1 MLLTQNQLETFNHDG
16 FILVEDLFDLN
27 EIATALNEMEKT
39 FYDKSFA
46 EYLEKLDKTGK
57 SDPDPVANIGP
68 TGIFGRAQFPT
79 GINALDRLIENE
91 AYLDIFA
98 QCLGTNDI
106 SYCNAHLFMRS
117 GPTDTRH
124 SEHPWQS
131 YHIDNPT
138 NTFLPASHA
147 VGSFDYVNSSL
158 YLHDV
163 DENSA
168 PMHAIP
174 GSHRQAADVILRFN
188 ETYSIEDIREV
199 PEFAEPVPTSAKVGS
214 ALFYSSYLVHAAVP
228 FKNKRK
234 QRALWSLSMTRSDTS
249 RFINPNM
256 ASPWNGPEQQFFQIF
271 WEKTTPRVRTL
282 FGWAKEG
289 HPYYTETTLKS
300 ISMRFPKMDLSP
312 YQVRIDS

>member
-1 MLLTQNQLETFNHDG
+1 MMRLTQNQLETFNHDG

-131 YHIDNPT
+131 
-138 NTFLPASHA
+138 
-147 VGSFDYVNSSL
+147 
-158 YLHDV
+158 
-163 DENSA
+163 
-168 PMHAIP
+168 
-174 GSHRQAADVILRFN
+174 
-188 ETYSIEDIREV
+188 
-199 PEFAEPVPTSAKVGS
+199 
-214 ALFYSSYLVHAAVP
+214 
-228 FKNKRK
+228 
-234 QRALWSLSMTRSDTS
+234 
-249 RFINPNM
+249 
-256 ASPWNGPEQQFFQIF
+256 
-271 WEKTTPRVRTL
+271 
-282 FGWAKEG
+282 
-289 HPYYTETTLKS
+289 
-300 ISMRFPKMDLSP
+300 
-312 YQVRIDS
+312 